1 MDRVNQP
8 SRHLVRNMMAGS
20 IRIFFAEVLII
31 PVGFITAVFLARQL
45 GPVNFGLFALA
56 LRLITW
62 IEFTGLTVFYS
73 ATVKFVSEEDDWR
86 AVGTTVVRLH
96 LMVGGGIAALVWIMS
111 SPLAR
116 AFNEPAMATYLKLF
130 AIDIPIFS
138 LFSVHSSILVGRG
151 LFKERAWAGSSYWIA
166 RLALIVLLVEMGLSV
181 NGAIIGVIGASM
193 IGLIMSR
200 FFVRPPVFSGATFP
214 VRRLLGFSAPVFMS
228 SLSLRMLRL
237 DVVALKVL
245 GATAAQ
251 VGFYSA
257 GQSLSIHTSL
267 LSGSLSPPLLSTLSR
282 LIRQGDESKAKDIGR
297 TAMRLVI
304 WLLPF
309 AAMTAGAATEIVDLV
324 FGKEFVSAGPILAFL
339 IFAAVGFIGVTMT
352 RAIILALGRPGW
364 TFLVTG
370 PVLPIAFIGYLILI
384 PWMGG
389 VGAAMVTTCAM
400 CLTAV
405 AAFLA
410 VYKLWGILPPA
421 KTLVKSV
428 FCSGLALAMAV
439 FWPVSGLM
447 VIVKLVAI
455 VVTIFITF
463 LLLGDFTAGEVALI
477 RTLVRKREWSEE
489 DEIEA
494 Q

>member
-1 MDRVNQP
+1 
-8 SRHLVRNMMAGS
+8 
-20 IRIFFAEVLII
+20 
-31 PVGFITAVFLARQL
+31 
-45 GPVNFGLFALA
+45 
-56 LRLITW
+56 
-62 IEFTGLTVFYS
+62 
-73 ATVKFVSEEDDWR
+73 
-86 AVGTTVVRLH
+86 
-96 LMVGGGIAALVWIMS
+96 
-111 SPLAR
+111 
-116 AFNEPAMATYLKLF
+116 
-130 AIDIPIFS
+130 
-138 LFSVHSSILVGRG
+138 
-151 LFKERAWAGSSYWIA
+151 LFKERAWTGSSYLIA
-166 RLALIVLLVEMGLSV
+166 RLALIVLFVEMGLSV

-193 IGLIMSR
+193 VGLIMSR
-200 FFVRPPVFSGATFP
+200 FFIRPPVFSGATFP

-237 DVVALKVL
+237 DVIALKVL

-267 LSGSLSPPLLSTLSR
+267 LSGSLAPPLLSTLSR

-324 FGKEFVSAGPILAFL
+324 FGKEFVSAGPILAYL
-339 IFAAVGFIGVTMT
+339 IFAAVGFIGITMAFAAVGFIGIT
-352 RAIILALGRPGW
+352 MARAIILAIGRPGW

-370 PVLPIAFIGYLILI
+370 PMFPIAFIGYLILI

-389 VGAAMVTTCAM
+389 VGAAIVTTCAT
-400 CLTAV
+400 CLAAV
-405 AAFLA
+405 ASFLA

-421 KTLVKSV
+421 RTLVKSV
-428 FCSGLALAMAV
+428 FCSGLALAIAV

-447 VIVKLVAI
+447 VILKLVVI
-455 VVTIFITF
+455 VVTIFVAF

-477 RTLVRKREWSEE
+477 RTIVRKRAWSKE